1 MENACIQQEQPHRCA
16 ASQAPDGPCHPVGGK
31 QKGVPMSKIDKKLLM
46 LIKSLT
52 KEQKEFIFHF
62 IQYFFKADLQ

>member
-1 MENACIQQEQPHRCA
+1 MQLPKHLTALAIWRGE
-16 ASQAPDGPCHPVGGK
+16 

-52 KEQKEFIFHF
+52 KEQKEFIFSF

>member
-1 MENACIQQEQPHRCA
+1 
-16 ASQAPDGPCHPVGGK
+16 
-31 QKGVPMSKIDKKLLM
+31 MSKIDKKLLM